1 MSFYIRLCFLLLFIL
16 DPYYGNAQKINI
28 TSQPSTIY
36 QCLNNKV
43 VFQVSTDLFL
53 SIHIQWYKN
62 NTLLTGQN
70 STTLLL
76 NNIVDSD
83 TGIYVAKIWTLTDTI
98 YSDTAN
104 LSSINYFRVLS

>member
-1 MSFYIRLCFLLLFIL
+1 MAMLK
-16 DPYYGNAQKINI
+16 KINI

-98 YSDTAN
+98 YSDTAR
-104 LSSINYFRVLS
+104 LIINPKTIILIQPQHTNV